1 MTRQHCLLVAEAK
14 RAFGKAAAKLKPL
27 IRQIEI
33 DEPVDWEDFGRVIRE
48 TEIAAHH
55 LAVVEEQ
62 ARKAVAA

>member
-1 MTRQHCLLVAEAK
+1 MNRQHRPLVAEAK
-14 RAFGKAAAKLKPL
+14 RSFSKAAAQLKPL

-62 ARKAVAA
+62 ARRGEAA